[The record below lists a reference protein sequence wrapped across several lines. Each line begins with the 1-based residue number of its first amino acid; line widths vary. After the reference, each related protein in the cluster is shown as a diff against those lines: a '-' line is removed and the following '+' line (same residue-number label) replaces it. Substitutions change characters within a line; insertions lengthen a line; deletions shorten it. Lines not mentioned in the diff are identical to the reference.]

1 MSGDRKP
8 ASLAEALSLLAG
20 APEAPLLLAGGTDVY
35 PARAV
40 AEAWGRYAPR
50 PVLDLS
56 GLGLAG
62 IEDRG
67 DHHRIGAGVTWAALR
82 DAPLPPWFDGL
93 RQAAR
98 QVGGVQ
104 VQARGT
110 VLGNLCN
117 ASPAADGV
125 PPLLTLEAEVEL
137 ASRRGTRRLPLG
149 AFILGNRR
157 TALAPDEI
165 ATAILVPKP
174 AGETRSAFLKLG
186 ARSYLVISIAMVA
199 GLLEIDSGRI
209 AAARLAIGACSPVAQ
224 RLPELEAALI
234 GARPEEAAAL
244 AAPEHLAPLSPIDD
258 VRATAEYRRHAALVL
273 LRRLLAGLAAPQA
286 QGGSQAA

>member
-1 MSGDRKP
+1 MGGYRTP
-8 ASLAEALSLLAG
+8 ASLAEALSLLAA
-20 APEAPLLLAGGTDVY
+20 APEPPLLLAGGTDIY
-35 PARAV
+35 PARAM
-40 AEAWGRYAPR
+40 AEAWGRHVKR

-62 IEDRG
+62 IEDCG
-67 DHHRIGAGVTWAALR
+67 DHHRIGAGTSWATLR
-82 DAPLPPWFDGL
+82 DAPLPRWFDGL

-125 PPLLTLEAEVEL
+125 PPLLALDARVEL
-137 ASRRGTRRLPLG
+137 ASLRGSRRLPLT

-165 ATAILVPKP
+165 ATAVLVPKP
-174 AGETRSAFLKLG
+174 AGEMRSAFLKLG
-186 ARSYLVISIAMVA
+186 ARAYLVISIVMVA
-199 GLLEIDSGRI
+199 GLLQIEAGRI

-224 RLPELEAALI
+224 RLPTLEAALI

-244 AAPEHLAPLSPIDD
+244 VAPDHLAPLSPIDD
-258 VRATAEYRRHAALVL
+258 VRATAEYRRHTALVL
-273 LRRLLAGLAAPQA
+273 LRRLLAGFATPQALAA
-286 QGGSQAA
+286 